1 MNKEQTLTGVIR
13 GTGACVPKRVMD
25 NDEIAGFVETSD
37 EWIRERT
44 GVERRHIA
52 EEETTVSMAV
62 EAGRQAVEEAGVSPE
77 EIDMILV
84 ATGSADR
91 VFPCTACQVQEALG
105 ASGAVGFD
113 LNAACSGFLFA
124 YNTAQAYIA
133 SGIYRTILII
143 GSESLSRIVDWTD
156 RGTCI
161 LFGDGAGA
169 VLLQAKEGKSYQPVS
184 HSDGSGGAALTGPGV
199 RNRIRSID
207 KDDREAKTEYITMNG
222 KDVFQFAVRKVPQVI
237 KEVLKENELSTEDI
251 DWFVLH
257 QANARIVDA
266 VARRLRLDIGKFP
279 MNLQDYGNTS
289 SASIPILLNELNR
302 KGVLKKG
309 QKLVLAGFGAGLSWG
324 ASVLDWDLER

>member
-143 GSESLSRIVDWTD
+143 GSERVFHAL
-156 RGTCI
+156 
-161 LFGDGAGA
+161 
-169 VLLQAKEGKSYQPVS
+169 
-184 HSDGSGGAALTGPGV
+184 LTGLTVEPASCLEMEPE
-199 RNRIRSID
+199 RFFFRRRKEKAISRFHIPMD
-207 KDDREAKTEYITMNG
+207 EADR
-222 KDVFQFAVRKVPQVI
+222 
-237 KEVLKENELSTEDI
+237 
-251 DWFVLH
+251 H
-257 QANARIVDA
+257 
-266 VARRLRLDIGKFP
+266 
-279 MNLQDYGNTS
+279 
-289 SASIPILLNELNR
+289 
-302 KGVLKKG
+302 
-309 QKLVLAGFGAGLSWG
+309 
-324 ASVLDWDLER
+324 